1 MNKKI
6 ILQENFK
13 DSSQVFYRAQD
24 IHEIRKLSG
33 RLAENNE
40 YQVHYIAILIID
52 TYKDDSKNIS
62 VLPIAYYNYPQK
74 VSRESILFNMPE
86 ASKKIEEILP
96 VVKLHAEKL
105 INQLNKLKK
114 HKDIINREFRLNLV
128 NNIHRHP

>member
-74 VSRESILFNMPE
+74 VSRGSILFNMPE

-114 HKDIINREFRLNLV
+114 HKDIINREFKLNLV